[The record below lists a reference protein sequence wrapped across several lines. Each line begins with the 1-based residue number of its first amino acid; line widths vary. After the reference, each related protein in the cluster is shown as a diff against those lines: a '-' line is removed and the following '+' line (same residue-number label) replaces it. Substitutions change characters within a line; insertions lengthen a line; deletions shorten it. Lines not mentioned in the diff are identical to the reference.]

1 MHFLIFTGGD
11 LEKGRAVEKAL
22 ASFDKV
28 IAVDSGAS
36 HCISYSLAPDF
47 VVGDFDSIDEKTLAH
62 VKSSEAKILNYPQEK
77 DETDTH
83 IAIRIAVEQGA
94 KKISVLGGV
103 AGDRIDHMLANIL
116 LPIQYTVPTYFVNE
130 KTTLWLSKGPTTE
143 EITGNKEDLLS
154 LVPFSE
160 TVEGIQ
166 TRGLKYAL
174 ENESLFLGKTRGVS
188 NVFQEEIVKVTWK
201 KGLLLI
207 VHTSFA

>member
-1 MHFLIFTGGD
+1 M
-11 LEKGRAVEKAL
+11 EKGRAVEKAL
-22 ASFDKV
+22 TSYDKV
-28 IAVDSGAS
+28 IAVDNGAT
-36 HCISYSLAPDF
+36 HCLSYSLVPDF

-62 VKSSEAKILNYPQEK
+62 VKKSDAKILNYPPEK

-130 KTTLWLSKGPTTE
+130 KTTLWLSKGPKTE
-143 EITGNKEDLLS
+143 EIAGNKEDLLS

-166 TRGLKYAL
+166 TQGLKYVL
-174 ENESLFLGKTRGVS
+174 NNETLFLGKTRGVS
-188 NVFQEEIVKVTWK
+188 NVFQKEVVKVAWK